1 MILTAK
7 LFTFWLL
14 SLSLHVGCEVNNTN
28 DVIMEVDWWK
38 SMISYRNSSQ
48 LSSKKLQD
56 ERVSE
61 ITSLSRLFEDPVA
74 VLNKKK
80 CPYCRLRCATL
91 RHSIQDE
98 LKYSVMNA
106 SSGLPLP
113 TVKIASSKE
122 LDYELLRIE
131 LYNLRNVSAPAKFCG
146 VDAYSSS
153 SFDISNYGIYGVPN
167 LLFHNGRLHTRYNGS
182 NITMH
187 SVANFL
193 RRHTDQIPGE
203 MEMKSVDFRGP
214 LRSTPAPLSFYYR
227 KELLMG
233 SWLFILASA
242 LYYLLK
248 WEVFFKLF
256 LKLWFLAQSSMEDE
270 EFRELKRDNFV
281 YSSMSIFRNNL

>member
-56 ERVSE
+56 ERGSE

-74 VLNKKK
+74 VNKKK

-113 TVKIASSKE
+113 AVKIASSKE

-131 LYNLRNVSAPAKFCG
+131 LYNLRNVSAPAKCTLVIFYAPWCPWSAKAAPHLNAVSRAFKNIQFVG

-153 SFDISNYGIYGVPN
+153 SFDISNYGIYGVPSL

-182 NITMH
+182 DITMH
-187 SVANFL
+187 SVANL
-193 RRHTDQIPGE
+193 KRHTDQIPGE

-256 LKLWFLAQSSMEDE
+256 
-270 EFRELKRDNFV
+270 
-281 YSSMSIFRNNL
+281 